1 MKHLTITR
9 IAALA
14 LLLAAPLGTRAQ
26 QSEYADLAV
35 DALWSSANEAYA
47 EKRFAEAAEL
57 YTRIAEMGYS
67 SAELYYNTGN
77 AYFKAGQNDIALN
90 GRPFA
95 SGQLGRAVLNYRRA
109 LRLDPS
115 MSDAQYNLDLAVD
128 HTNDTDGVPEFVMAR
143 VWRSLRNMLSSNA
156 WAALSIVLLAA
167 VLTLTILYLLSRNVA
182 LRKAGF
188 CWQ

>member
-77 AYFKAGQNDIALN
+77 AYFKAGQNDIALL
-90 GRPFA
+90 R
-95 SGQLGRAVLNYRRA
+95 LGAAGTRRA
-109 LRLDPS
+109 QLPAR
-115 MSDAQYNLDLAVD
+115 AQARPVD
-128 HTNDTDGVPEFVMAR
+128 ERRTV
-143 VWRSLRNMLSSNA
+143 
-156 WAALSIVLLAA
+156 
-167 VLTLTILYLLSRNVA
+167 
-182 LRKAGF
+182 
-188 CWQ
+188 